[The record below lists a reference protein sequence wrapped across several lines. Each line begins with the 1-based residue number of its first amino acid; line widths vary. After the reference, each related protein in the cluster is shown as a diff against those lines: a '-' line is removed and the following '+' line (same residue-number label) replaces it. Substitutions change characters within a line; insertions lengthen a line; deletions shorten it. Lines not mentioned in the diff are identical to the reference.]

1 MPVITV
7 DGEVY
12 HAIEAAAPGGESL
25 NHSLRRL
32 LGLPPTTE
40 AGGGPRLVGELAG
53 LIRAGMLAPGDRL
66 LATAPVP
73 DPDADPVAT
82 VTDDARLRAADGTIH
97 PGPRQLL
104 LELRGGT
111 FAPYGWHC
119 LTTTDA
125 TRLETL
131 RQRLHTA
138 DHPDQAAT
146 GHGALTALIAAG
158 LLAPGDQL
166 SLPMYRHT
174 GGPGGRGSQPIA
186 VGTATVTDDGCFL
199 LPDGS
204 RHLTPSS
211 ASAAHR
217 GNPTNAWGSWTAPDG
232 SRLTALRQL
241 QQDRAASC

>member
-1 MPVITV
+1 MPVVTV
-7 DGEVY
+7 DDEVY

-25 NHSLRRL
+25 NQSLRRV
-32 LGLPPTTE
+32 LGLPPTVE
-40 AGGGPRLVGELAG
+40 ASGGPRLVGELAG
-53 LIRAGMLAPGDRL
+53 LIRAGMIAPGDRL

-104 LELRGGT
+104 CELRGGT

-119 LTTTDA
+119 LTTTDG

-146 GHGALTALIAAG
+146 GHGALTPLITAG

-166 SLPMYRHT
+166 RLPMYRHT
-174 GGPGGRGSQPIA
+174 GGPGGRGSQPVA

-217 GNPTNAWGSWTAPDG
+217 GNPANAWGSWTAPDG

-241 QQDRAASC
+241 QQDHAHD